1 MAWMEAFTKLTTITV
16 VADEDCITDVMP
28 SIACKN
34 VGRKVCLCHAEIST
48 MPYMYE
54 KLGIG
59 TKKLK

>member
-1 MAWMEAFTKLTTITV
+1 
-16 VADEDCITDVMP
+16 MP

-34 VGRKVCLCHAEIST
+34 MGRKLCLCHAEMST